1 MRPAVLALAV
11 VLAAGTVSARQT
23 ARSSSTQKLPPLS
36 YVCIMPGDED
46 VIEDKPGKCHKCG
59 MDLHAIRLVSVWT
72 CPGQPGMP
80 EGTQE
85 TPGRCP
91 VDGRPLVQMT
101 MALSWMCG
109 NDSKTETLQP
119 GACADGSPKTRHYAQ
134 RAHGNHNPQHGGQFF
149 MASDNWHHLE
159 GTYFA
164 PGLFR
169 LFLYDDFT
177 KPLAAAKVRAM
188 SARLIL
194 TKDGKEL
201 PLVRSGRVFEAK
213 IGKLPF
219 PAAMQA
225 HVRFEPNG
233 KDNLFDFTFE
243 RYSKDV
249 VVAAPTVTAAAPAAS
264 PAAPAASPEP
274 GPPAPDFTPAPLVET
289 VPSGVDPG
297 LVPLP
302 IPNNVPEMLAQ
313 LRTRTDQI
321 KAFIDRGAFA
331 SVYVPAFQAKD
342 VALAIDAH
350 KADLPPER
358 QKALSPAVS
367 RLVRSAYLLDA
378 FGDLGNKQQITEAFG
393 RFAAAVKDIQT
404 AFPGQTD
411 KP

>member
-11 VLAAGTVSARQT
+11 VLAAGTLSARQT
-23 ARSSSTQKLPPLS
+23 TKSPSSTQKLPPLS

-46 VIEDKPGKCHKCG
+46 VVEDQPGKCHKCG
-59 MDLHAIRLVSVWT
+59 MDLHPVRLVSVWT

-80 EGTQE
+80 EGTQDA
-85 TPGRCP
+85 PGKCP
-91 VDGRPLVQMT
+91 VDGRPLVPMT
-101 MALSWMCG
+101 MALSWVCG
-109 NDSKTETLQP
+109 NDSKTESLQP
-119 GACADGSPKTRHYAQ
+119 GTCVDGSPKTRRYTQ

-149 MASDNWHHLE
+149 MASDSWHHLE
-159 GTYFA
+159 GAYFA

-177 KPLAAAKVRAM
+177 KPLSAAKVRAT

-194 TKDGKEL
+194 AKDGREV
-201 PLVRSGRVFEAK
+201 PLVRNGRVFEAK

-219 PAAMQA
+219 PAALQA
-225 HVRFEPNG
+225 HVQFEANG

-249 VVAAPTVTAAAPAAS
+249 VVAAPSITAAPAAAPAS
-264 PAAPAASPEP
+264 LAAPAATT
-274 GPPAPDFTPAPLVET
+274 PPAPNFAPAPLVET
-289 VPSGVDPG
+289 VPTGVDPA

-302 IPNNVPEMLAQ
+302 IPDNVPDMLAQ
-313 LRTRTDQI
+313 LRTRADQI
-321 KAFIDRGAFA
+321 RAFIDRGAFA

-342 VALAIDAH
+342 VALAIDAR
-350 KADLPPER
+350 KGELPAER
-358 QKALSPAVS
+358 QKTLSPAVS

-393 RFAAAVKDIQT
+393 RFAAAVKDIES
-404 AFPGQTD
+404 AFPRQAD